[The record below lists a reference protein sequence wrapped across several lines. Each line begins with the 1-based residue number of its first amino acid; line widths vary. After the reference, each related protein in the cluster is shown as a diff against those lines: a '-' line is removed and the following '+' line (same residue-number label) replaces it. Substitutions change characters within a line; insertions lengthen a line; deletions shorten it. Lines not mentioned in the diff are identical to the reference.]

1 MTSLPDSSSPTSAE
15 WRVRHGTDSA
25 PRAPVFNLVNGSFVD
40 GPGIRTTIFLKGCR
54 LRCKW
59 CCNPEG
65 QSFQP
70 EMRFLAAHCRSGCS
84 DCVSACPEG
93 AIRQD
98 TGTLKI
104 DRAKCIGCGRCETA
118 CFEDALRLFGKWYTP
133 EDVMGRI
140 RREKPYLTRSGGGVT
155 IGGGEATCWSAFCRE
170 LIRLCHAEG
179 IHTAI
184 DSCGYPCTEETLAA
198 LDAADLVLFDLKGM
212 DSARHQEN
220 TGAGNEEI
228 LRTFE
233 HLRTTNKPVIVRAP
247 LVRIIT
253 TARAGCTGAAAARK
267 PQRRTGRPDAL
278 SRIRRLQIRG
288 DRPCLSAGR
297 KGGTLLSGSGTTAA
311 GVFPHLSPKRADR
324 RVKVRT
330 RSILLSNIQRT
341 KDCPTVVGTLSTDN
355 SS

>member
-1 MTSLPDSSSPTSAE
+1 MEQTPL
-15 WRVRHGTDSA
+15 
-25 PRAPVFNLVNGSFVD
+25 RAPVFNLVNGSFVD
-40 GPGIRTTIFLKGCR
+40 GPGIRTTIFLKGCH

-84 DCVSACPEG
+84 DCVSVCPAG
-93 AIRQD
+93 AIRRE

-247 LVRIIT
+247 LVPGYNDSPEELAALGRLLRESPNVERVDLMPYHEYGVSKYEEIGL
-253 TARAGCTGAAAARK
+253 AYPLAGKVEPYSQDQVR
-267 PQRRTGRPDAL
+267 QLLEFFRTYHPNV
-278 SRIRRLQIRG
+278 QI
-288 DRPCLSAGR
+288 
-297 KGGTLLSGSGTTAA
+297 GG
-311 GVFPHLSPKRADR
+311 
-324 RVKVRT
+324 
-330 RSILLSNIQRT
+330 
-341 KDCPTVVGTLSTDN
+341 
-355 SS
+355 

>member
-1 MTSLPDSSSPTSAE
+1 MEQTPL
-15 WRVRHGTDSA
+15 
-25 PRAPVFNLVNGSFVD
+25 RAPVFNLVNGSFVD

-70 EMRFLAAHCRSGCS
+70 EIRFLAAHCRSGCS

-98 TGTLKI
+98 TGTLII

-133 EDVMGRI
+133 EDLMGRI

-170 LIRLCHAEG
+170 LIQLCHAEG

-184 DSCGYPCTEETLAA
+184 DSCGYPCTEETLSA

-233 HLRTTNKPVIVRAP
+233 HLRATNKPVIVRAP
-247 LVRIIT
+247 LVPGYNDSPEELAALGRLLRESPNVERVDLMPYHEYGVSKYEEIGL
-253 TARAGCTGAAAARK
+253 AYPLAGKVEPYSQDQVR
-267 PQRRTGRPDAL
+267 QLLEFFRTYHPNV
-278 SRIRRLQIRG
+278 QI
-288 DRPCLSAGR
+288 
-297 KGGTLLSGSGTTAA
+297 GG
-311 GVFPHLSPKRADR
+311 
-324 RVKVRT
+324 
-330 RSILLSNIQRT
+330 
-341 KDCPTVVGTLSTDN
+341 
-355 SS
+355 

>member
-1 MTSLPDSSSPTSAE
+1 MEQTPL
-15 WRVRHGTDSA
+15 
-25 PRAPVFNLVNGSFVD
+25 RAPVFNLVNGSFVD

-70 EMRFLAAHCRSGCS
+70 EIRFLAAHCRPGCS

-93 AIRQD
+93 AIRRE

-104 DRAKCIGCGRCETA
+104 DRTKCIGCGRCETA

-133 EDVMGRI
+133 EDLMGRI
-140 RREKPYLTRSGGGVT
+140 RREKPYLIRSGGGVT

-198 LDAADLVLFDLKGM
+198 LDAADLVLFDLKGLN
-212 DSARHQEN
+212 SARHQEN
-220 TGAGNEEI
+220 TGVGNEEI

-233 HLRTTNKPVIVRAP
+233 HLRATDKPVIVRAP
-247 LVRIIT
+247 LVPGYNDSPEELAALGRLLRESPNVERVDLMPYHEYGVSKYEEIGL
-253 TARAGCTGAAAARK
+253 AYPLTGKVEPYSQDQVR
-267 PQRRTGRPDAL
+267 QLLEFFRTYHPNV
-278 SRIRRLQIRG
+278 QI
-288 DRPCLSAGR
+288 
-297 KGGTLLSGSGTTAA
+297 GG
-311 GVFPHLSPKRADR
+311 
-324 RVKVRT
+324 
-330 RSILLSNIQRT
+330 
-341 KDCPTVVGTLSTDN
+341 
-355 SS
+355 

>member
-1 MTSLPDSSSPTSAE
+1 MEQTPL
-15 WRVRHGTDSA
+15 
-25 PRAPVFNLVNGSFVD
+25 RAPVFNLVNGSFVD
-40 GPGIRTTIFLKGCR
+40 GPGIRTTIFLKGCL

-93 AIRQD
+93 AIHWD

-133 EDVMGRI
+133 EDLMGRI

-184 DSCGYPCTEETLAA
+184 DSCGYPCTEEALAA

-233 HLRTTNKPVIVRAP
+233 HLRATNKPVIVRAP
-247 LVRIIT
+247 LVPGYNDSPEELAALGRLLRESPNVERVDLMPYHEYGVSKYEEIGL
-253 TARAGCTGAAAARK
+253 AYPLAGKVEPYSQDQVR
-267 PQRRTGRPDAL
+267 QLLEFFRTYHPNV
-278 SRIRRLQIRG
+278 QI
-288 DRPCLSAGR
+288 
-297 KGGTLLSGSGTTAA
+297 GG
-311 GVFPHLSPKRADR
+311 
-324 RVKVRT
+324 
-330 RSILLSNIQRT
+330 
-341 KDCPTVVGTLSTDN
+341 
-355 SS
+355 

>member
-1 MTSLPDSSSPTSAE
+1 MEQTPL
-15 WRVRHGTDSA
+15 H
-25 PRAPVFNLVNGSFVD
+25 APVFNLVNGSFVD

-70 EMRFLAAHCRSGCS
+70 EIRFLAAHCRSGCS
-84 DCVSACPEG
+84 DCVSVCPAG
-93 AIRQD
+93 AIRRE

-133 EDVMGRI
+133 EDLMGRI

-184 DSCGYPCTEETLAA
+184 DSCGYPCTEETLSA

-247 LVRIIT
+247 LVPGYNDSPEELAALGRLLRESPNVERVDLMPYHEYGVSKYEEIGL
-253 TARAGCTGAAAARK
+253 AYPLAGKVEPYSQDQVRQLLDFFRAYH
-267 PQRRTGRPDAL
+267 PNV
-278 SRIRRLQIRG
+278 QI
-288 DRPCLSAGR
+288 
-297 KGGTLLSGSGTTAA
+297 GG
-311 GVFPHLSPKRADR
+311 
-324 RVKVRT
+324 
-330 RSILLSNIQRT
+330 
-341 KDCPTVVGTLSTDN
+341 
-355 SS
+355 

>member
-1 MTSLPDSSSPTSAE
+1 MEQTPL
-15 WRVRHGTDSA
+15 
-25 PRAPVFNLVNGSFVD
+25 RAPVFNLVNGSFVD

-70 EMRFLAAHCRSGCS
+70 EIRFLAAHCRPSCS

-93 AIRQD
+93 AIRRE

-104 DRAKCIGCGRCETA
+104 DRTKCIGCGRCETA

-133 EDVMGRI
+133 EDLMGRI
-140 RREKPYLTRSGGGVT
+140 RREKPYLIRSGGGVT

-198 LDAADLVLFDLKGM
+198 LDAADLVLFDLKGLN
-212 DSARHQEN
+212 SARHQEN

-233 HLRTTNKPVIVRAP
+233 HLRATNKPVIVRAP
-247 LVRIIT
+247 LVPGYNDSPEELAALGLLLRESPNVERVDLMPYHEYGVSKYEEIGL
-253 TARAGCTGAAAARK
+253 AYPLTGKVEPYSQDQVR
-267 PQRRTGRPDAL
+267 QLLEFFRTYHPNV
-278 SRIRRLQIRG
+278 QI
-288 DRPCLSAGR
+288 
-297 KGGTLLSGSGTTAA
+297 GG
-311 GVFPHLSPKRADR
+311 
-324 RVKVRT
+324 
-330 RSILLSNIQRT
+330 
-341 KDCPTVVGTLSTDN
+341 
-355 SS
+355 

>member
-1 MTSLPDSSSPTSAE
+1 MEQTPL
-15 WRVRHGTDSA
+15 
-25 PRAPVFNLVNGSFVD
+25 RAPVFNLVNGSFVD

-93 AIRQD
+93 AIRRD

-133 EDVMGRI
+133 EDLMGRI

-184 DSCGYPCTEETLAA
+184 DSCGYPCTEEALAA

-233 HLRTTNKPVIVRAP
+233 HLRATNKPVIVRAP
-247 LVRIIT
+247 LVPGYNDSPEELAALWRLLRESPNVERVDLMPYHEYGVSKYEEIGL
-253 TARAGCTGAAAARK
+253 AYPLAGKVEPYSQDQVR
-267 PQRRTGRPDAL
+267 QLLEFFRTYHPNV
-278 SRIRRLQIRG
+278 QI
-288 DRPCLSAGR
+288 
-297 KGGTLLSGSGTTAA
+297 GG
-311 GVFPHLSPKRADR
+311 
-324 RVKVRT
+324 
-330 RSILLSNIQRT
+330 
-341 KDCPTVVGTLSTDN
+341 
-355 SS
+355 

>member
-1 MTSLPDSSSPTSAE
+1 MEQTPL
-15 WRVRHGTDSA
+15 
-25 PRAPVFNLVNGSFVD
+25 RAPVFNLVNGSFVD

-133 EDVMGRI
+133 EDLMGRI

-184 DSCGYPCTEETLAA
+184 DSCGYPCTEETLSA

-233 HLRTTNKPVIVRAP
+233 HLRATNKPVIVRAP
-247 LVRIIT
+247 LVPGYNDSPEELAALGRLLRESPNVERVDLMPYHEYGVSKYEEIGL
-253 TARAGCTGAAAARK
+253 AYPLAGKVEPYSQDQVR
-267 PQRRTGRPDAL
+267 QLLEFFRTYHPNV
-278 SRIRRLQIRG
+278 QI
-288 DRPCLSAGR
+288 
-297 KGGTLLSGSGTTAA
+297 GG
-311 GVFPHLSPKRADR
+311 
-324 RVKVRT
+324 
-330 RSILLSNIQRT
+330 
-341 KDCPTVVGTLSTDN
+341 
-355 SS
+355 

>member
-1 MTSLPDSSSPTSAE
+1 MEQTPL
-15 WRVRHGTDSA
+15 
-25 PRAPVFNLVNGSFVD
+25 RAPVFNLVNGSFVD

-70 EMRFLAAHCRSGCS
+70 EIRFLAAHCRPGCS

-93 AIRQD
+93 AIRRE

-104 DRAKCIGCGRCETA
+104 DRTKCIGCGRCETA

-133 EDVMGRI
+133 EDLMGRI
-140 RREKPYLTRSGGGVT
+140 RREKPYLIRSGGGVT

-198 LDAADLVLFDLKGM
+198 LDAADLVLFDLKGLN
-212 DSARHQEN
+212 SARHQEN

-233 HLRTTNKPVIVRAP
+233 HLRATNKPVIVRAP
-247 LVRIIT
+247 LVPGYNDSPEELAALGLLLRESPNVERVDLMPYHEYGVSKYEEIGL
-253 TARAGCTGAAAARK
+253 AYPLTGTVEPYSQDQVR
-267 PQRRTGRPDAL
+267 QLLEFFRTYHPNV
-278 SRIRRLQIRG
+278 QI
-288 DRPCLSAGR
+288 
-297 KGGTLLSGSGTTAA
+297 GG
-311 GVFPHLSPKRADR
+311 
-324 RVKVRT
+324 
-330 RSILLSNIQRT
+330 
-341 KDCPTVVGTLSTDN
+341 
-355 SS
+355 

>member
-1 MTSLPDSSSPTSAE
+1 MEQTPL
-15 WRVRHGTDSA
+15 
-25 PRAPVFNLVNGSFVD
+25 RAPVFNLVNGSFVD
-40 GPGIRTTIFLKGCR
+40 GPGIRTTVFLKGCR

-133 EDVMGRI
+133 EDLMGRI

-170 LIRLCHAEG
+170 LIQLCHAEG

-184 DSCGYPCTEETLAA
+184 DSCGYPCTEEALAA

-233 HLRTTNKPVIVRAP
+233 HLRATNKPVIVRAP
-247 LVRIIT
+247 LVPGYNDSPEELAALGRLLRESPNVERVDLMPYHEYGVSKYKEIGL
-253 TARAGCTGAAAARK
+253 AYPLAGKVEPYSQDQVR
-267 PQRRTGRPDAL
+267 QLLEFFRTYHPNV
-278 SRIRRLQIRG
+278 QI
-288 DRPCLSAGR
+288 
-297 KGGTLLSGSGTTAA
+297 GG
-311 GVFPHLSPKRADR
+311 
-324 RVKVRT
+324 
-330 RSILLSNIQRT
+330 
-341 KDCPTVVGTLSTDN
+341 
-355 SS
+355 

>member
-1 MTSLPDSSSPTSAE
+1 MEQTPL
-15 WRVRHGTDSA
+15 
-25 PRAPVFNLVNGSFVD
+25 RAPVFNLVNGSFVD

-93 AIRQD
+93 AIRWE

-104 DRAKCIGCGRCETA
+104 DRAKCISCGRCETA

-133 EDVMGRI
+133 EDLMGRI

-184 DSCGYPCTEETLAA
+184 DSCGYPCTEEALAA

-233 HLRTTNKPVIVRAP
+233 HLRATNKPVIVRAP
-247 LVRIIT
+247 LVPGYNDSPEELAALGRLLRESPNVERVDLMPYHEYGVSKYEEIGL
-253 TARAGCTGAAAARK
+253 AYPLAGKVEPYSQDQVRQLLDFFRAYH
-267 PQRRTGRPDAL
+267 PNV
-278 SRIRRLQIRG
+278 QI
-288 DRPCLSAGR
+288 
-297 KGGTLLSGSGTTAA
+297 GG
-311 GVFPHLSPKRADR
+311 
-324 RVKVRT
+324 
-330 RSILLSNIQRT
+330 
-341 KDCPTVVGTLSTDN
+341 
-355 SS
+355 

>member
-1 MTSLPDSSSPTSAE
+1 MEQTPL
-15 WRVRHGTDSA
+15 
-25 PRAPVFNLVNGSFVD
+25 RAPVFNLVNGSFVD

-70 EMRFLAAHCRSGCS
+70 EIRFLAAHCRPGCS
-84 DCVSACPEG
+84 DCVSACPEE
-93 AIRQD
+93 AIRRE

-104 DRAKCIGCGRCETA
+104 DRTKCIGCGRCETT

-133 EDVMGRI
+133 EDLMSRI
-140 RREKPYLTRSGGGVT
+140 RREKPYLIRSGGGVT

-198 LDAADLVLFDLKGM
+198 LDAADLVLFDLKGLN
-212 DSARHQEN
+212 SARHQEN

-233 HLRTTNKPVIVRAP
+233 HLRATNKPVIVRAP
-247 LVRIIT
+247 LMPGYNDSPEELAALGLLLRESPNVERVDLMPYHEYGVSKYEEIGLAYPLTGKVEPYSQDQVR
-253 TARAGCTGAAAARK
+253 
-267 PQRRTGRPDAL
+267 QLLEFFRTYHPNV
-278 SRIRRLQIRG
+278 QI
-288 DRPCLSAGR
+288 
-297 KGGTLLSGSGTTAA
+297 GG
-311 GVFPHLSPKRADR
+311 
-324 RVKVRT
+324 
-330 RSILLSNIQRT
+330 
-341 KDCPTVVGTLSTDN
+341 
-355 SS
+355 

>member
-1 MTSLPDSSSPTSAE
+1 MEQTPL
-15 WRVRHGTDSA
+15 
-25 PRAPVFNLVNGSFVD
+25 RAPVFNLVNGSFVD

-93 AIRQD
+93 AIRWE

-118 CFEDALRLFGKWYTP
+118 CFEDALRRFGKWYTP
-133 EDVMGRI
+133 EDLMGRI

-184 DSCGYPCTEETLAA
+184 DSCGYPCTEEALAA

-212 DSARHQEN
+212 DSTRHQEN

-233 HLRTTNKPVIVRAP
+233 HLRATNKPVIVRAP
-247 LVRIIT
+247 LVPGYNDSPEELAALGRLLRESPNVERVDLMPYHEYGVSKYEEIGL
-253 TARAGCTGAAAARK
+253 AYPLAGKVEPYSQDQVRQLLEFFRAYH
-267 PQRRTGRPDAL
+267 PNV
-278 SRIRRLQIRG
+278 QI
-288 DRPCLSAGR
+288 
-297 KGGTLLSGSGTTAA
+297 GG
-311 GVFPHLSPKRADR
+311 
-324 RVKVRT
+324 
-330 RSILLSNIQRT
+330 
-341 KDCPTVVGTLSTDN
+341 
-355 SS
+355 

>member
-1 MTSLPDSSSPTSAE
+1 MEQTPL
-15 WRVRHGTDSA
+15 
-25 PRAPVFNLVNGSFVD
+25 RAPVFNLVNGSFVD

-179 IHTAI
+179 IYTAI

-247 LVRIIT
+247 LVPGYNDSPEELAALGRLLRESPNVERVDLMPYHEYGVSKYEEIGL
-253 TARAGCTGAAAARK
+253 AYPLAGKVEPYSQDQVR
-267 PQRRTGRPDAL
+267 QLLEFFRTYHPNV
-278 SRIRRLQIRG
+278 QI
-288 DRPCLSAGR
+288 
-297 KGGTLLSGSGTTAA
+297 GG
-311 GVFPHLSPKRADR
+311 
-324 RVKVRT
+324 
-330 RSILLSNIQRT
+330 
-341 KDCPTVVGTLSTDN
+341 
-355 SS
+355 

>member
-1 MTSLPDSSSPTSAE
+1 MEQTPL
-15 WRVRHGTDSA
+15 
-25 PRAPVFNLVNGSFVD
+25 RAPVFNLVNGSFVD

-93 AIRQD
+93 AIRRD

-118 CFEDALRLFGKWYTP
+118 CFEDALRLFGTWYTP
-133 EDVMGRI
+133 EDLMGRI

-184 DSCGYPCTEETLAA
+184 DSCGYPCTEETLSA

-233 HLRTTNKPVIVRAP
+233 HLRATNKPVIVRAP
-247 LVRIIT
+247 LVPGYNDSPEELAALGRLLRESPNVERVDLMPYHEYGVSKYEEIGL
-253 TARAGCTGAAAARK
+253 AYPLAGKVEPYSQDQVRQLLDFFRAYH
-267 PQRRTGRPDAL
+267 PNV
-278 SRIRRLQIRG
+278 QI
-288 DRPCLSAGR
+288 
-297 KGGTLLSGSGTTAA
+297 GG
-311 GVFPHLSPKRADR
+311 
-324 RVKVRT
+324 
-330 RSILLSNIQRT
+330 
-341 KDCPTVVGTLSTDN
+341 
-355 SS
+355 

>member
-1 MTSLPDSSSPTSAE
+1 MEQTPL
-15 WRVRHGTDSA
+15 
-25 PRAPVFNLVNGSFVD
+25 RAPVFNLVNGSFVD

-133 EDVMGRI
+133 EDLMGRI

-233 HLRTTNKPVIVRAP
+233 HLRATNKPVIVRAP
-247 LVRIIT
+247 LVPGYNDSPEELAALGRLLRESPNVERVDLMPYHEYGVSKYEEIGL
-253 TARAGCTGAAAARK
+253 AYPLAGKVEPYSQDQVR
-267 PQRRTGRPDAL
+267 QLLEFFRTYHPNV
-278 SRIRRLQIRG
+278 QI
-288 DRPCLSAGR
+288 
-297 KGGTLLSGSGTTAA
+297 GG
-311 GVFPHLSPKRADR
+311 
-324 RVKVRT
+324 
-330 RSILLSNIQRT
+330 
-341 KDCPTVVGTLSTDN
+341 
-355 SS
+355 

>member
-1 MTSLPDSSSPTSAE
+1 MEQTPL
-15 WRVRHGTDSA
+15 
-25 PRAPVFNLVNGSFVD
+25 RAPVFNLVNGSFVD
-40 GPGIRTTIFLKGCR
+40 GPGIRTTIFLKSCR

-133 EDVMGRI
+133 EDLMGRI

-170 LIRLCHAEG
+170 LIQLCHAEG

-184 DSCGYPCTEETLAA
+184 DSCGYPCTEEALAA

-233 HLRTTNKPVIVRAP
+233 HLRATNKPVIVRAP
-247 LVRIIT
+247 LVPGYNDSPEELAALGRLLRESPNVERVDLMPYHEYGVSKYEEIGL
-253 TARAGCTGAAAARK
+253 AYPLAGKVEPYSQDQVR
-267 PQRRTGRPDAL
+267 QLLEFFRTYHPNV
-278 SRIRRLQIRG
+278 QI
-288 DRPCLSAGR
+288 
-297 KGGTLLSGSGTTAA
+297 GG
-311 GVFPHLSPKRADR
+311 
-324 RVKVRT
+324 
-330 RSILLSNIQRT
+330 
-341 KDCPTVVGTLSTDN
+341 
-355 SS
+355 

>member
-1 MTSLPDSSSPTSAE
+1 MEQTPL
-15 WRVRHGTDSA
+15 
-25 PRAPVFNLVNGSFVD
+25 RAPVFNLVNGSFVD

-93 AIRQD
+93 AIRWE

-133 EDVMGRI
+133 EDLMGRI

-184 DSCGYPCTEETLAA
+184 DSCGYPCTEETLSA

-233 HLRTTNKPVIVRAP
+233 HLRATNKPVIVRAP
-247 LVRIIT
+247 LVPGYNDSPEELAALGRLLRESPNVERVDLMPYHEYGVSKYEEIGL
-253 TARAGCTGAAAARK
+253 AYPLAGKVEPYSQDQVRQLLEFFRAYH
-267 PQRRTGRPDAL
+267 PNV
-278 SRIRRLQIRG
+278 QI
-288 DRPCLSAGR
+288 
-297 KGGTLLSGSGTTAA
+297 GG
-311 GVFPHLSPKRADR
+311 
-324 RVKVRT
+324 
-330 RSILLSNIQRT
+330 
-341 KDCPTVVGTLSTDN
+341 
-355 SS
+355 

>member
-1 MTSLPDSSSPTSAE
+1 MEQTPL
-15 WRVRHGTDSA
+15 
-25 PRAPVFNLVNGSFVD
+25 RAPVFNLVNGSFVD

-70 EMRFLAAHCRSGCS
+70 EIRFLAAHCRPGCS
-84 DCVSACPEG
+84 DCVSACPEE
-93 AIRQD
+93 AIRRE

-104 DRAKCIGCGRCETA
+104 DHTKCIGCGRCETA

-133 EDVMGRI
+133 EDLMGRI
-140 RREKPYLTRSGGGVT
+140 RREKPYLIRSGGGVT

-198 LDAADLVLFDLKGM
+198 LDAADLVLFDLKGLN
-212 DSARHQEN
+212 SARHQEN

-233 HLRTTNKPVIVRAP
+233 HLRATNKPVIVRAP
-247 LVRIIT
+247 LVPGYNDSPEELAALGLLLRESPHVERVDLMPYHEYGVSKYEEIGL
-253 TARAGCTGAAAARK
+253 AYPLTGKVEPYSQDQVR
-267 PQRRTGRPDAL
+267 QLLDFFRTYHPNV
-278 SRIRRLQIRG
+278 QI
-288 DRPCLSAGR
+288 
-297 KGGTLLSGSGTTAA
+297 GG
-311 GVFPHLSPKRADR
+311 
-324 RVKVRT
+324 
-330 RSILLSNIQRT
+330 
-341 KDCPTVVGTLSTDN
+341 
-355 SS
+355 

>member
-1 MTSLPDSSSPTSAE
+1 MEQTPL
-15 WRVRHGTDSA
+15 
-25 PRAPVFNLVNGSFVD
+25 RAPVFNLVNGSFVD

-93 AIRQD
+93 AIRWE

-133 EDVMGRI
+133 EDLMGRI

-184 DSCGYPCTEETLAA
+184 DSCGYPCTEETLSA

-233 HLRTTNKPVIVRAP
+233 HLRATNKPVIVRAP
-247 LVRIIT
+247 LVPGYNDSPEELAALGRLLRESPNVERVDLMPYHEYGVSKYEEIGL
-253 TARAGCTGAAAARK
+253 AYPLAGKVEPYSQDQVR
-267 PQRRTGRPDAL
+267 QLLEFFRTYHPNV
-278 SRIRRLQIRG
+278 QI
-288 DRPCLSAGR
+288 
-297 KGGTLLSGSGTTAA
+297 GG
-311 GVFPHLSPKRADR
+311 
-324 RVKVRT
+324 
-330 RSILLSNIQRT
+330 
-341 KDCPTVVGTLSTDN
+341 
-355 SS
+355 

>member
-1 MTSLPDSSSPTSAE
+1 MEQTPL
-15 WRVRHGTDSA
+15 
-25 PRAPVFNLVNGSFVD
+25 RAPVFNLVNGSFVD

-93 AIRQD
+93 VIRRD
-98 TGTLKI
+98 TRTLKI

-133 EDVMGRI
+133 EDLMGRI

-184 DSCGYPCTEETLAA
+184 DSCGYPCTEEALAA

-247 LVRIIT
+247 LVPGYNDSPEELAALGRLLRESPNVERVDLMPYHEYGVSKYEEIGL
-253 TARAGCTGAAAARK
+253 AYPLAGKVEPYSQDQVRQLLEFFRAYH
-267 PQRRTGRPDAL
+267 PNV
-278 SRIRRLQIRG
+278 QI
-288 DRPCLSAGR
+288 
-297 KGGTLLSGSGTTAA
+297 GG
-311 GVFPHLSPKRADR
+311 
-324 RVKVRT
+324 
-330 RSILLSNIQRT
+330 
-341 KDCPTVVGTLSTDN
+341 
-355 SS
+355 

>member
-1 MTSLPDSSSPTSAE
+1 MEQTPL
-15 WRVRHGTDSA
+15 
-25 PRAPVFNLVNGSFVD
+25 RAPVFNLVNGSFVD

-93 AIRQD
+93 AIRWD

-133 EDVMGRI
+133 EDLMGRI
-140 RREKPYLTRSGGGVT
+140 RREKPYLTRSSGGVT
-155 IGGGEATCWSAFCRE
+155 IGGGEATCWSAFCQE

-233 HLRTTNKPVIVRAP
+233 HLRATNKPVIVRVP
-247 LVRIIT
+247 LVPGYNDSPEELAALGRLLRESPNVERVDLMPYHEYGVSKYKEIGL
-253 TARAGCTGAAAARK
+253 AYPLAGKVEPYSQDQVRQLLDFFRAYH
-267 PQRRTGRPDAL
+267 PNV
-278 SRIRRLQIRG
+278 QI
-288 DRPCLSAGR
+288 
-297 KGGTLLSGSGTTAA
+297 GG
-311 GVFPHLSPKRADR
+311 
-324 RVKVRT
+324 
-330 RSILLSNIQRT
+330 
-341 KDCPTVVGTLSTDN
+341 
-355 SS
+355 

>member
-1 MTSLPDSSSPTSAE
+1 MEQTPL
-15 WRVRHGTDSA
+15 
-25 PRAPVFNLVNGSFVD
+25 RAPVFNLVNGSFVD

-70 EMRFLAAHCRSGCS
+70 EIRFLAAHCRSGCS

-93 AIRQD
+93 AIRRD

-118 CFEDALRLFGKWYTP
+118 CFEDALRLFGTWYTP
-133 EDVMGRI
+133 EDLMGRI

-184 DSCGYPCTEETLAA
+184 DSCGYPCTEETLSA

-233 HLRTTNKPVIVRAP
+233 HLRATNKPVIVRAP
-247 LVRIIT
+247 LVPGYNDSPEELAALGRLLRESPNVERVDLMPYHEYGVSKYEEIGL
-253 TARAGCTGAAAARK
+253 AYPLAGKVEPYSQDQVR
-267 PQRRTGRPDAL
+267 QLLEFFRTYHPNV
-278 SRIRRLQIRG
+278 QI
-288 DRPCLSAGR
+288 
-297 KGGTLLSGSGTTAA
+297 GG
-311 GVFPHLSPKRADR
+311 
-324 RVKVRT
+324 
-330 RSILLSNIQRT
+330 
-341 KDCPTVVGTLSTDN
+341 
-355 SS
+355 

>member
-1 MTSLPDSSSPTSAE
+1 MEQTPL
-15 WRVRHGTDSA
+15 
-25 PRAPVFNLVNGSFVD
+25 RAPVFNLVNGSFVD

-184 DSCGYPCTEETLAA
+184 GSCGYPCTEETLSA

-233 HLRTTNKPVIVRAP
+233 HLRATNKPVIVRAP
-247 LVRIIT
+247 LVPGYNDSPEELAALGRLLRESPNVERVDLMPYHEYGVSKYEEIGL
-253 TARAGCTGAAAARK
+253 AYPLAGKVEPYSQDQVRQLLEFFRAYH
-267 PQRRTGRPDAL
+267 PNV
-278 SRIRRLQIRG
+278 QI
-288 DRPCLSAGR
+288 
-297 KGGTLLSGSGTTAA
+297 GG
-311 GVFPHLSPKRADR
+311 
-324 RVKVRT
+324 
-330 RSILLSNIQRT
+330 
-341 KDCPTVVGTLSTDN
+341 
-355 SS
+355 

>member
-1 MTSLPDSSSPTSAE
+1 MEQTPL
-15 WRVRHGTDSA
+15 
-25 PRAPVFNLVNGSFVD
+25 RAPVFNLVNGSFVD

-233 HLRTTNKPVIVRAP
+233 HLRATNKPVIVRAP
-247 LVRIIT
+247 LVPGYNDSPEELAALGRLLRESPNVERVDLMPYHEYGVSKYEEIGL
-253 TARAGCTGAAAARK
+253 AYPLAGKVEPYPQDQVRQLLEFFRAYH
-267 PQRRTGRPDAL
+267 PNV
-278 SRIRRLQIRG
+278 QI
-288 DRPCLSAGR
+288 
-297 KGGTLLSGSGTTAA
+297 GG
-311 GVFPHLSPKRADR
+311 
-324 RVKVRT
+324 
-330 RSILLSNIQRT
+330 
-341 KDCPTVVGTLSTDN
+341 
-355 SS
+355 

>member
-1 MTSLPDSSSPTSAE
+1 MEQTPL
-15 WRVRHGTDSA
+15 
-25 PRAPVFNLVNGSFVD
+25 RAPVFNLVNGSFVD

-70 EMRFLAAHCRSGCS
+70 EIRFLAAHCRPGCS

-93 AIRQD
+93 AIRRE
-98 TGTLKI
+98 TGTPEI
-104 DRAKCIGCGRCETA
+104 DRTKCIGCGRCETA

-133 EDVMGRI
+133 EDLMGRI
-140 RREKPYLTRSGGGVT
+140 RREKPYLIRSGGGVT

-233 HLRTTNKPVIVRAP
+233 HLRVTNKPVIVRAP
-247 LVRIIT
+247 LVPGYNDSPEELAALGLLLRESPNVERVDLMPYHEYGVSKYEEIGL
-253 TARAGCTGAAAARK
+253 AYPLAGKVEPYSQDQVR
-267 PQRRTGRPDAL
+267 QLLDFFRTYHPNV
-278 SRIRRLQIRG
+278 QI
-288 DRPCLSAGR
+288 
-297 KGGTLLSGSGTTAA
+297 GG
-311 GVFPHLSPKRADR
+311 
-324 RVKVRT
+324 
-330 RSILLSNIQRT
+330 
-341 KDCPTVVGTLSTDN
+341 
-355 SS
+355 

>member
-1 MTSLPDSSSPTSAE
+1 MEQTPL
-15 WRVRHGTDSA
+15 
-25 PRAPVFNLVNGSFVD
+25 RAPVFNLVNGSFVD

-70 EMRFLAAHCRSGCS
+70 EIRFLAAHCRSGCS
-84 DCVSACPEG
+84 DCVSACPEE
-93 AIRQD
+93 AIRRE
-98 TGTLKI
+98 TGTLEI
-104 DRAKCIGCGRCETA
+104 DRTKCIGCGRCETA

-133 EDVMGRI
+133 EDLMGRI
-140 RREKPYLTRSGGGVT
+140 RREKPYLIRSGGGVT

-198 LDAADLVLFDLKGM
+198 LDAADLVLFDLKGLN
-212 DSARHQEN
+212 SARHQEN

-233 HLRTTNKPVIVRAP
+233 HLRATNKPVIVRAP
-247 LVRIIT
+247 LVPGYNDSPEELAALGLLLRESPNVERVDLMPYHEYGVSKYEEIGL
-253 TARAGCTGAAAARK
+253 AYPLAGKVEPYSQDQVR
-267 PQRRTGRPDAL
+267 QLLDFFRTYHPNV
-278 SRIRRLQIRG
+278 QI
-288 DRPCLSAGR
+288 
-297 KGGTLLSGSGTTAA
+297 GG
-311 GVFPHLSPKRADR
+311 
-324 RVKVRT
+324 
-330 RSILLSNIQRT
+330 
-341 KDCPTVVGTLSTDN
+341 
-355 SS
+355 

>member
-1 MTSLPDSSSPTSAE
+1 MEQTPL
-15 WRVRHGTDSA
+15 
-25 PRAPVFNLVNGSFVD
+25 RAPVFNLVNGSFVD

-70 EMRFLAAHCRSGCS
+70 EIRFLAAHCRPGCS

-93 AIRQD
+93 AIRLE

-104 DRAKCIGCGRCETA
+104 DRTKCIGCGRCETA

-133 EDVMGRI
+133 EDLMGRI

-198 LDAADLVLFDLKGM
+198 LDAADLVLFDLKGLN
-212 DSARHQEN
+212 SARHQEN

-233 HLRTTNKPVIVRAP
+233 HLRATNKPVIVRAP
-247 LVRIIT
+247 LVPGYNDSPEELAALGRLLRESPNVERVDLMPYHEYGVSKYEEIGL
-253 TARAGCTGAAAARK
+253 AYPLTGKVEPYSQDQVR
-267 PQRRTGRPDAL
+267 QLLEFFRTYHPNV
-278 SRIRRLQIRG
+278 QI
-288 DRPCLSAGR
+288 
-297 KGGTLLSGSGTTAA
+297 GG
-311 GVFPHLSPKRADR
+311 
-324 RVKVRT
+324 
-330 RSILLSNIQRT
+330 
-341 KDCPTVVGTLSTDN
+341 
-355 SS
+355 

>member
-1 MTSLPDSSSPTSAE
+1 MEQTPL
-15 WRVRHGTDSA
+15 
-25 PRAPVFNLVNGSFVD
+25 RAPVFNLVNGSFVD

-70 EMRFLAAHCRSGCS
+70 EIRFLATHCRPGCS

-93 AIRQD
+93 AIRLE

-104 DRAKCIGCGRCETA
+104 DRTKCIGCGRCETA

-133 EDVMGRI
+133 EDLMGRI
-140 RREKPYLTRSGGGVT
+140 RREKPYLIRSGGGVT

-198 LDAADLVLFDLKGM
+198 LDAADLVLFDLKGLN
-212 DSARHQEN
+212 SARHQEN

-233 HLRTTNKPVIVRAP
+233 HLRATNKPVIVRAP
-247 LVRIIT
+247 LVPGYNDSPEELAALGLLLRESPNVERVDLMPYHEYGVSKYEEIGL
-253 TARAGCTGAAAARK
+253 AYPLTGKVEPYSQDQVR
-267 PQRRTGRPDAL
+267 QLLDFFRTYHPNV
-278 SRIRRLQIRG
+278 QI
-288 DRPCLSAGR
+288 
-297 KGGTLLSGSGTTAA
+297 GG
-311 GVFPHLSPKRADR
+311 
-324 RVKVRT
+324 
-330 RSILLSNIQRT
+330 
-341 KDCPTVVGTLSTDN
+341 
-355 SS
+355 

>member
-1 MTSLPDSSSPTSAE
+1 MEQTPL
-15 WRVRHGTDSA
+15 
-25 PRAPVFNLVNGSFVD
+25 RAPVFNLVNGSFVD

-70 EMRFLAAHCRSGCS
+70 EIRFLAAHCRPGCS

-93 AIRQD
+93 AIRRE

-104 DRAKCIGCGRCETA
+104 DRTKCIGCGRCETA

-133 EDVMGRI
+133 EDLMGRI
-140 RREKPYLTRSGGGVT
+140 RREKPYLIRSGGGVT

-198 LDAADLVLFDLKGM
+198 LDAADLVLFDLKGLN
-212 DSARHQEN
+212 SARHQEN

-233 HLRTTNKPVIVRAP
+233 HLRATNKPVIVRAP
-247 LVRIIT
+247 LVPGYNDSPEELAALGLLLRESPNVERVDLMPYHEYGVSKYEEIGL
-253 TARAGCTGAAAARK
+253 AYPLAGKVEPYSQDQVR
-267 PQRRTGRPDAL
+267 QLLDFFRTYHPNV
-278 SRIRRLQIRG
+278 QI
-288 DRPCLSAGR
+288 
-297 KGGTLLSGSGTTAA
+297 GG
-311 GVFPHLSPKRADR
+311 
-324 RVKVRT
+324 
-330 RSILLSNIQRT
+330 
-341 KDCPTVVGTLSTDN
+341 
-355 SS
+355 

>member
-1 MTSLPDSSSPTSAE
+1 MEQTPL
-15 WRVRHGTDSA
+15 
-25 PRAPVFNLVNGSFVD
+25 RAPVFNLVNGSFVD

-93 AIRQD
+93 AIRRD

-133 EDVMGRI
+133 EDLMGRI

-184 DSCGYPCTEETLAA
+184 DSCGYPCTEETLSAR
-198 LDAADLVLFDLKGM
+198 DAADLVLFDLKGM

-233 HLRTTNKPVIVRAP
+233 HLRATNKPVIVRAP
-247 LVRIIT
+247 LVPGYNDSPEELAALGRLLRESPNVERVDLMPYHEYGVSKYEEIGL
-253 TARAGCTGAAAARK
+253 AYPLAGKVEPYSQDQVRQLLEFFRAYH
-267 PQRRTGRPDAL
+267 PNV
-278 SRIRRLQIRG
+278 QI
-288 DRPCLSAGR
+288 
-297 KGGTLLSGSGTTAA
+297 GG
-311 GVFPHLSPKRADR
+311 
-324 RVKVRT
+324 
-330 RSILLSNIQRT
+330 
-341 KDCPTVVGTLSTDN
+341 
-355 SS
+355 

>member
-1 MTSLPDSSSPTSAE
+1 MEQTPL
-15 WRVRHGTDSA
+15 
-25 PRAPVFNLVNGSFVD
+25 RAPVFNLVNGSFVD

-133 EDVMGRI
+133 EDLMGRI

-184 DSCGYPCTEETLAA
+184 DSCGYPCTEEALAA

-212 DSARHQEN
+212 DSTRHQEN

-247 LVRIIT
+247 LVPGYNDSPEELAALGRLLRESPNVERVDLMPYHEYGVSKYEEIGL
-253 TARAGCTGAAAARK
+253 AYPLAGKVEPYSQDQVR
-267 PQRRTGRPDAL
+267 QLLEFFRTYHPNV
-278 SRIRRLQIRG
+278 QI
-288 DRPCLSAGR
+288 
-297 KGGTLLSGSGTTAA
+297 GG
-311 GVFPHLSPKRADR
+311 
-324 RVKVRT
+324 
-330 RSILLSNIQRT
+330 
-341 KDCPTVVGTLSTDN
+341 
-355 SS
+355 

>member
-1 MTSLPDSSSPTSAE
+1 MEQTPL
-15 WRVRHGTDSA
+15 
-25 PRAPVFNLVNGSFVD
+25 RAPVFNLVNGSFVD

-70 EMRFLAAHCRSGCS
+70 EIRFLAAHCRPGCS

-93 AIRQD
+93 AIRRE

-104 DRAKCIGCGRCETA
+104 DRTKCIGCGRCETA

-133 EDVMGRI
+133 EDLMGRI
-140 RREKPYLTRSGGGVT
+140 RREKPYLIRSGGGVT

-184 DSCGYPCTEETLAA
+184 DSCGYPCTDETLAA
-198 LDAADLVLFDLKGM
+198 LDAADLVLFDLKGLN
-212 DSARHQEN
+212 SARHQEN

-233 HLRTTNKPVIVRAP
+233 HLRATNKPVIVRAP
-247 LVRIIT
+247 LVPGYNDSPEELAALGLLLRESPNVERVDLMPYHEYGVSKYEEIGL
-253 TARAGCTGAAAARK
+253 AYPLTGKVEPYSQDQVR
-267 PQRRTGRPDAL
+267 QLLEFFRTYHPNV
-278 SRIRRLQIRG
+278 QI
-288 DRPCLSAGR
+288 
-297 KGGTLLSGSGTTAA
+297 GG
-311 GVFPHLSPKRADR
+311 
-324 RVKVRT
+324 
-330 RSILLSNIQRT
+330 
-341 KDCPTVVGTLSTDN
+341 
-355 SS
+355 

>member
-1 MTSLPDSSSPTSAE
+1 MEQTPL
-15 WRVRHGTDSA
+15 
-25 PRAPVFNLVNGSFVD
+25 RAPVFNLVNGSFVD
-40 GPGIRTTIFLKGCR
+40 GPGIRTTIFLKGCL

-93 AIRQD
+93 AIRRD

-133 EDVMGRI
+133 EDLMGRI

-184 DSCGYPCTEETLAA
+184 DSCGYPCTEEALAA

-212 DSARHQEN
+212 DSTRHQEN

-233 HLRTTNKPVIVRAP
+233 HLRATNKPVIVRAP
-247 LVRIIT
+247 LVPGYNDSPEELAALGRLLRESPNVERVDLMPYHEYGVSKYEEIGL
-253 TARAGCTGAAAARK
+253 AYPLAGKVEPYSQDQVRQLLEFFRAYH
-267 PQRRTGRPDAL
+267 PNV
-278 SRIRRLQIRG
+278 QI
-288 DRPCLSAGR
+288 
-297 KGGTLLSGSGTTAA
+297 GG
-311 GVFPHLSPKRADR
+311 
-324 RVKVRT
+324 
-330 RSILLSNIQRT
+330 
-341 KDCPTVVGTLSTDN
+341 
-355 SS
+355 

>member
-1 MTSLPDSSSPTSAE
+1 MEQTPL
-15 WRVRHGTDSA
+15 
-25 PRAPVFNLVNGSFVD
+25 RAPVFNLVNGSFVD

-70 EMRFLAAHCRSGCS
+70 EIRFLAAHCRPGCS

-93 AIRQD
+93 AIRRE

-104 DRAKCIGCGRCETA
+104 DRTKCIGCGRCETA

-133 EDVMGRI
+133 EDLMSRI
-140 RREKPYLTRSGGGVT
+140 RREKPYLIRSGGGVT

-198 LDAADLVLFDLKGM
+198 LDAAVLVLFDLKGLN
-212 DSARHQEN
+212 SARHQEN

-233 HLRTTNKPVIVRAP
+233 HLRATNKPVIVRAP
-247 LVRIIT
+247 LVPGYNDSPEELAALGLLLRESPNVERVDLMPYHEYGVSKYEEIGL
-253 TARAGCTGAAAARK
+253 AYPLAGKVEPYSQDQVR
-267 PQRRTGRPDAL
+267 QLLEFFRTYHPNV
-278 SRIRRLQIRG
+278 QI
-288 DRPCLSAGR
+288 
-297 KGGTLLSGSGTTAA
+297 GG
-311 GVFPHLSPKRADR
+311 
-324 RVKVRT
+324 
-330 RSILLSNIQRT
+330 
-341 KDCPTVVGTLSTDN
+341 
-355 SS
+355 

>member
-1 MTSLPDSSSPTSAE
+1 MEQTPL
-15 WRVRHGTDSA
+15 
-25 PRAPVFNLVNGSFVD
+25 RAPVFNLVNGSFVD

-70 EMRFLAAHCRSGCS
+70 EIRFLAAHCRPGCS

-93 AIRQD
+93 AIRRE

-104 DRAKCIGCGRCETA
+104 DRTKCIGCGRCETA

-133 EDVMGRI
+133 EDLMGRI
-140 RREKPYLTRSGGGVT
+140 RREKPYLIRSGGGVT

-198 LDAADLVLFDLKGM
+198 LDAADLVLFDLKGLN
-212 DSARHQEN
+212 SARHQEN

-233 HLRTTNKPVIVRAP
+233 HLRATNKPVIVRAP
-247 LVRIIT
+247 LVPGYNDSPEELAALGLLLRESPNVERVDLMPYHEYGVSKYEEIGL
-253 TARAGCTGAAAARK
+253 AYPLAGKVEPYSQDQVR
-267 PQRRTGRPDAL
+267 QLLEFFRTYHPNV
-278 SRIRRLQIRG
+278 QI
-288 DRPCLSAGR
+288 
-297 KGGTLLSGSGTTAA
+297 GG
-311 GVFPHLSPKRADR
+311 
-324 RVKVRT
+324 
-330 RSILLSNIQRT
+330 
-341 KDCPTVVGTLSTDN
+341 
-355 SS
+355 